1 METEIWKAHPDIVEI
16 EVSTLGN
23 VRTID
28 RVTSGEK
35 RTRFTKGRVLK
46 QSSQKGGY
54 LKVGIKVDGKST
66 TKNIHRLVAQT
77 FLSNPDNL
85 PYVNHKDCD
94 RTNNNVENL
103 EWCTAS
109 YNNQYREKYGDA
121 QGHPVFAINLST
133 LEVTHFCSQHETS
146 RVLEVNVASINEA
159 IKGKRKMAGGYLF
172 KEDDGNGIEIDNDK
186 LKSIVDSMRFTGGV
200 FAVDLNT
207 LEVSQFESQSE
218 ASREL
223 GVDNSRIGKVI
234 KGKGNQAGGFW
245 FVKDDGH
252 AVDVVKSKL
261 HDVGGVGLNI
271 KYRKTLKTR

>member
-1 METEIWKAHPDIVEI
+1 MTMEKEIWKKHPKYTGI
-16 EVSTLGN
+16 EVSTFGR
-23 VRTID
+23 VRTLD
-28 RVTSGEK
+28 RVISSEK
-35 RTRFTKGRVLK
+35 YTRFQKGRVLNPGNDT
-46 QSSQKGGY
+46 GGY
-54 LKVGIKVDGKST
+54 LKVDIKVDGKST

-103 EWCTAS
+103 EFCTAS

-121 QGHPVFAINLST
+121 QGRPVFAINLST
-133 LEVTHFCSQHETS
+133 LEVTHFCSQNETS
-146 RVLEVNVASINEA
+146 RVLGVNVASINEA
-159 IKGKRKMAGGYLF
+159 IKGKRKTAGGYLF
-172 KEDDGNGIEIDNDK
+172 KEDDGNSIEIDKDK
-186 LKSIVDSMRFTGGV
+186 LNDIVDGMNFTGGV

-207 LEVSQFESQSE
+207 LEVSRFESQSE

-223 GVDNSRIGKVI
+223 GVDKSSIGKVI
-234 KGKGNQAGGFW
+234 KGKFNQAGGFW

-261 HDVGGVGLNI
+261 HDVGGVGLKI
-271 KYRKTLKTR
+271 K